1 MNDQQ
6 LLRYSR
12 HILLPQMD
20 IEGQQALLDA
30 HVLVVGAGGLGCPVI
45 QYLAAS
51 GVGAGAGQ
59 LTLVDDDVVELSNLQ
74 RQTAHGTAD
83 IGIAKV
89 ESAKADVLRL
99 NPDVNVQAIQQRAD
113 EQWLRSFF
121 SQNPVTLVID
131 CTDNATIRYLLNQA
145 CLEQKIPWV
154 SGAAVGLN
162 GQITVFDPRQENAPC
177 YRCLYPN
184 LDDQQLTCS
193 ENGVLSPLVGVIGS
207 MQALE
212 ALKLIAGIG
221 EPAVGKLM
229 TFDAISAEWR
239 SWKLPQSPDCGDC
252 GKL

>member
-1 MNDQQ
+1 M
-6 LLRYSR
+6 
-12 HILLPQMD
+12 
-20 IEGQQALLDA
+20 
-30 HVLVVGAGGLGCPVI
+30 
-45 QYLAAS
+45 
-51 GVGAGAGQ
+51 
-59 LTLVDDDVVELSNLQ
+59 VELSNLQ

-83 IGIAKV
+83 IGKAKV

-121 SQNPVTLVID
+121 RQTPVTLVID
-131 CTDNATIRYLLNQA
+131 CTDNATIRYLLNQV
-145 CLEQKIPWV
+145 CLEQNIPWV

-162 GQITVFDPRQENAPC
+162 GQITVFDSRRENAPC

-184 LDDQQLTCS
+184 LDDEQLTCS

-221 EPAVGKLM
+221 EPAIGKLM
-229 TFDAISAEWR
+229 TFDAMSAEWR
-239 SWKLPQSPDCGDC
+239 SWKLPQSPGCGDC
-252 GKL
+252 GQS

>member
-45 QYLAAS
+45 QYLAAA
-51 GVGAGAGQ
+51 GVGE
-59 LTLVDDDVVELSNLQ
+59 LTLIDDDLVELSNLQ
-74 RQTAHGTAD
+74 RQVAHGTDD
-83 IGIAKV
+83 IGKAKV
-89 ESAKADVLRL
+89 ESAKQDVQRL
-99 NPDVNVQAIQQRAD
+99 NPDVTVNALQQRAD
-113 EQWLRSFF
+113 YDWLNQALAGGS
-121 SQNPVTLVID
+121 VDVVVD
-131 CTDNATIRYLLNQA
+131 CTDNATVRYLLNRA
-145 CLEQKIPWV
+145 CLANKIPWV

-162 GQITVFDPRQENAPC
+162 GQITVFDPRQDNSPC

-184 LDDQQLTCS
+184 LDDQQLSCS

-212 ALKLIAGIG
+212 AIKVLTAMGQ
-221 EPAVGKLM
+221 PAVGQLL
-229 TFDAISAEWR
+229 TFDALQADWR
-239 SWKLPQSPDCGDC
+239 RWKLSVAAACPDCQR
-252 GKL
+252 

>member
-131 CTDNATIRYLLNQA
+131 CTDNATIRYLLNKV
-145 CLEQKIPWV
+145 CLETKTPWV

>member
-45 QYLAAS
+45 QYLAAA
-51 GVGAGAGQ
+51 GVGE
-59 LTLVDDDVVELSNLQ
+59 LTLIDDDLVELSNLQ
-74 RQTAHGTAD
+74 RQVAHGTDD
-83 IGIAKV
+83 IGKAKV
-89 ESAKADVLRL
+89 ESAKQDVQRL
-99 NPDVNVQAIQQRAD
+99 NPDVTVNALQQRAD
-113 EQWLRSFF
+113 YDWLNQALAGGS
-121 SQNPVTLVID
+121 VDVVVD
-131 CTDNATIRYLLNQA
+131 CTDNATVRYLLNRA
-145 CLEQKIPWV
+145 CLANKIPWV

-162 GQITVFDPRQENAPC
+162 GQITVFDSRQDNAPC

-184 LDDQQLTCS
+184 LDDQQLSCS

-212 ALKLIAGIG
+212 AIKVLTAMGQ
-221 EPAVGKLM
+221 PAVGQLL
-229 TFDAISAEWR
+229 TFDALQADWR
-239 SWKLPQSPDCGDC
+239 RWKLPVAAACPDCQG
-252 GKL
+252 

>member
-83 IGIAKV
+83 VGMTKV

-121 SQNPVTLVID
+121 SQNRVTLVID
-131 CTDNATIRYLLNQA
+131 CTDNATIRYLLNKV
-145 CLEQKIPWV
+145 CLETKTPWV

-162 GQITVFDPRQENAPC
+162 GQITVFDPRQENVPC
-177 YRCLYPN
+177 YRCLYPS

-221 EPAVGKLM
+221 EPAVAKLM
-229 TFDAISAEWR
+229 TFDAMSADWR
-239 SWKLPQSPDCGDC
+239 SWKLPQSPDCRDC